1 MIEKYV
7 RNARAL
13 EKKRK
18 FMQNL
23 RAKNKTVGGRCETN
37 SDNIHPWILN
47 VYDNGPRPKMDY
59 DTPEESQNAT
69 ALSNEQRAYMEEV
82 TSNLEVV
89 NAEIAVSN
97 AQHLLLSA

>member
-1 MIEKYV
+1 MRYDRKK
-7 RNARAL
+7 RAQRARAL

-37 SDNIHPWILN
+37 SDTIHPWILN

-59 DTPEESQNAT
+59 DTPEESQNAN
-69 ALSNEQRAYMEEV
+69 ALSTEQRAYMEEV
-82 TSNLEVV
+82 SSNLEVV
-89 NAEIAVSN
+89 NAENSI
-97 AQHLLLSA
+97 QLSF

>member
-59 DTPEESQNAT
+59 DTPEESQNAN
-69 ALSNEQRAYMEEV
+69 ALSNKQRANMEEV
-82 TSNLEVV
+82 SSNLEVV
-89 NAEIAVSN
+89 NAENSI
-97 AQHLLLSA
+97 QLSF